1 MPTALITGAAH
12 GLGAAMARH
21 AARVGYTV
29 GVVDLKLE
37 EAQAVAEPI
46 DGIAIAADVTDP
58 AAVEAAFDGLG
69 EPPAFVVNNAGIL
82 RTGPLIEHSVED
94 FRLVTDVNLN
104 SVFIVA
110 QAAAKRMKEAGGGAI
125 INLASINAINPSPLC
140 GAYAAAKAGVITLS
154 QQMALE
160 WGPWNIRVN
169 SIAPGFIDSGM
180 SAPYYE
186 NPKIRELRGNA
197 VPLKRLG
204 AADDIAECVMFL
216 ASDAA
221 AYISG
226 ENIAIDGGVI
236 RSVLAQLPRE

>member
-1 MPTALITGAAH
+1 MATALITGAAH

-21 AARVGYTV
+21 AARAGYTV
-29 GVVDLKLE
+29 GVVDLKLD
-37 EAQAVAEPI
+37 EAKAVANEI
-46 DGIAIAADVTDP
+46 DGIAIAADVTD
-58 AAVEAAFDGLG
+58 AAAIEKALDALG
-69 EPPAFVVNNAGIL
+69 EPPKLVVNNAGIL
-82 RTGPLIEHSVED
+82 RTGPLIEHAVDD

-104 SVFIVA
+104 SVFIVS
-110 QAAAKRMKEAGGGAI
+110 QAAAKRMKDAGGGAI
-125 INLASINAINPSPLC
+125 VNLASINAINPSPLC
-140 GAYAAAKAGVITLS
+140 GAYAAAKAGVICLS

-180 SAPYYE
+180 SAPFYE
-186 NPKIRELRGNA
+186 NPRIRELRGNA
-197 VPLKRLG
+197 VPLNRLG
-204 AADDIAECVMFL
+204 SADDVAECVMFL

-226 ENIAIDGGVI
+226 ENIAVDGGVI

>member
-1 MPTALITGAAH
+1 MATALITGAAH
-12 GLGAAMARH
+12 GLGAAMAQH
-21 AARVGYTV
+21 AARAGYTV
-29 GVVDLKLE
+29 GVVDLKLD
-37 EAQAVAEPI
+37 EAKAVAEPI
-46 DGIAIAADVTDP
+46 NGIAIAADVTD
-58 AAVEAAFDGLG
+58 ATAVEEALDALG
-69 EPPAFVVNNAGIL
+69 EPPKLVVNNAGIL
-82 RTGPLIEHSVED
+82 RTGPLIDHTVED

-110 QAAAKRMKEAGGGAI
+110 QAAAKRMKDAGGGAI
-125 INLASINAINPSPLC
+125 VNVASINAINPSPLC
-140 GAYAAAKAGVITLS
+140 GAYAAAKAGVICLS

-186 NPKIRELRGNA
+186 NPRIRELRGNA
-197 VPLKRLG
+197 VPLRRLG
-204 AADDIAECVMFL
+204 SADDVAECVLFL

-221 AYISG
+221 SYISG